1 MDSIM
6 LLLDEMEGYLQECNN
21 LPFSS
26 KVVVNME
33 VLYEFM
39 ADLRMKLPEEIK
51 RSKRLIEEKDKI
63 ISEAEAVAKGIVD
76 EAKRQAEKMLDE
88 HEIRRQAIKE
98 AEAMLAQTKQ
108 TADEITESAYD
119 YVDSILAQSQQVM
132 EDMLQ
137 NSEQQFGTYDQY
149 MREQLDVIHG
159 NRNELKRTD
168 K

>member
-51 RSKRLIEEKDKI
+51 RSKRIIDECDKMV
-63 ISEAEAVAKGIVD
+63 E
-76 EAKRQAEKMLDE
+76 EAKATARAIDAETKAHVEHLLDE
-88 HEIRRQAIKE
+88 HEIRKQAVKE
-98 AEAMLAQTKQ
+98 AEELMTKARQ
-108 TADEITESAYD
+108 AAEEITDGAYQ
-119 YVDSILAQSQQVM
+119 YVDDLLKQNHQVLQ
-132 EDMLQ
+132 DMLQ
-137 NSEQQFGTYDQY
+137 KSTQQFMQY
-149 MREQLDVIHG
+149 EKYIRNQIDVVTKNREAIS
-159 NRNELKRTD
+159 K
-168 K
+168 